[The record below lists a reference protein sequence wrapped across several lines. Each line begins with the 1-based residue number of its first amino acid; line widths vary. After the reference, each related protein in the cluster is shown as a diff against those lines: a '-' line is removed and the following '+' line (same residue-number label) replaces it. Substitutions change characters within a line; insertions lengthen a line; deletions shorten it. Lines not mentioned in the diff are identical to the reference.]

1 MRRSLILAEGQQKEV
16 VVRRERATVRFRA
29 EVEVDSLLLLSFS
42 RPATAASSVA
52 NQFMTAPY
60 SSSDPDG
67 SPDLLPIGVKSHD
80 LRFQLA
86 LNEGREGWWARKSDW
101 SGPKEAAEGA
111 AGLGLLVDHKVRLEH
126 MKTCGKTREK
136 TRRLLVV
143 SLVLQLDP
151 PPARFIFNDFLER
164 PFVSYT
170 HPLSPPPLLVS
181 RP

>member
-67 SPDLLPIGVKSHD
+67 SLDLLPIGEKSHD

-86 LNEGREGWWARKSDW
+86 LNEGREGWWARKSD
-101 SGPKEAAEGA
+101 
-111 AGLGLLVDHKVRLEH
+111 
-126 MKTCGKTREK
+126 
-136 TRRLLVV
+136 
-143 SLVLQLDP
+143 
-151 PPARFIFNDFLER
+151 
-164 PFVSYT
+164 
-170 HPLSPPPLLVS
+170 
-181 RP
+181 